1 MGIIGLYLPAYNVYA
16 CNSKGRYFM
25 ATDGFNIT
33 PCFNLKMRQA
43 SRVLTSHYDGY
54 LRELGIT
61 VTQFSILRSLWYLK
75 STSQKELQTI
85 LVLQQTS
92 MTRNLKPLM
101 RDGFIQISA
110 SPDDGRVKL
119 VSLTDDGKVLFQEAR
134 KLWKK
139 AQDKL
144 AKQLGDDLSNQLLGV
159 ADAILEFA

>member
-1 MGIIGLYLPAYNVYA
+1 MV
-16 CNSKGRYFM
+16 
-25 ATDGFNIT
+25 TDAVNIT

-43 SRVLTSHYDGY
+43 SRILTSHYDGY

-75 STSQKELQTI
+75 STSQKNLQEI

-101 RDGFIQISA
+101 RDGYIQISP

-119 VSLTDDGKVLFQEAR
+119 VSLTDTGKTLFQEAR
-134 KLWKK
+134 ILWKK

-144 AKQLGDDLSNQLLGV
+144 ANQLGDDLSQQLLHV
-159 ADAILEFA
+159 ADAILELA